1 MPLVSAW
8 RKGIGSPEPNQTDQA
23 GRGRMATLRSHG
35 FSATLSSLALA
46 VASSVPIA
54 VLGDN

>member
-1 MPLVSAW
+1 
-8 RKGIGSPEPNQTDQA
+8 
-23 GRGRMATLRSHG
+23 MATLRSHG